1 MRKQNPDTKAMRK
14 ERDSLR
20 TKRFIE
26 RIQSEVSYELMMQ
39 QGKPRPDPFVFI
51 YPEKNQ
57 SIFSKIKS
65 FFGGV
70 K

>member
-1 MRKQNPDTKAMRK
+1 MRKQSPDTKAMRK
-14 ERDSLR
+14 ERDALR

-39 QGKPRPDPFVFI
+39 QGKLRPDPFVFI
-51 YPEKNQ
+51 YPEEKK
-57 SIFSKIKS
+57 SLFSKIKS